1 MKEPV
6 LIVGASGKIGRVI
19 ARRLTSMGYDLILQC
34 NRNCDVLKEIGE
46 STLKSKTL
54 IVKHNFLSEGIDAFI
69 SKVRELTKEPPGTA
83 IISVGVYDDTGFTE
97 STEQNVL
104 SVLTTN
110 LAVHVRIIEVLATWM
125 GAEGGTI
132 VVLTDATPLRGPDV
146 YCGLRPSLPYLAASA
161 GVHALIRSAPS
172 RLPSNVY
179 VVGVAL
185 GWVEGD
191 HIPRKLRACIEESV
205 PARRAIPVQDVVNV
219 VLSVAEMAELL
230 NGEVIEVTGG
240 L

>member
-1 MKEPV
+1 MKGPV

-19 ARRLTSMGYDLILQC
+19 AKRVASIGCDLILQC
-34 NRNCDVLKEIGE
+34 NKNCDVLKEVEG
-46 STLKSKTL
+46 SSPKSKTY
-54 IVKHNFLSEGIDAFI
+54 IVKHDFLKEGIDAFI
-69 SKVRELTKEPPGTA
+69 NKVRAIAKRAPSTA
-83 IISVGVYDDTGFTE
+83 IISAGIYDDTRSSE

-104 SVLTTN
+104 SVLTLN
-110 LAVHVRIIEVLATWM
+110 LAVHIRIIEALATWM
-125 GAEGGTI
+125 GEDGGTI

-146 YCGLRPSLPYLAASA
+146 YCGLKPSLPYLAASA

-172 RLPSNVY
+172 RLPSNVH
-179 VVGVAL
+179 VVGIAL

-205 PARRAIPVQDVVNV
+205 PAGRAVPIQDVVNV
-219 VLSVAEMAELL
+219 VLSVAEMAGLL
-230 NGEVIEVTGG
+230 NGEIIEVTGG